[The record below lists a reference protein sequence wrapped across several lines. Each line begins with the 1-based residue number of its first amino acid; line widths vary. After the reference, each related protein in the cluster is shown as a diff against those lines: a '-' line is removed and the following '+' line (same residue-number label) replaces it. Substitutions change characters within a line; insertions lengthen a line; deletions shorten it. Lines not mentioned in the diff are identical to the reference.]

1 MLYARISLAKR
12 KDDVLSR
19 RKYEVI
25 KRAYD
30 LFLSIVGLL
39 VLSPLMLT
47 ITILLR
53 FSGERE
59 IFYIQERLGY
69 KGSFFRMYK
78 FATMLKDSHLM
89 PGGWITITN
98 DPRTTSIGSILRKTK
113 LNELPQLFNIVRGEM
128 SLVGPRPAIQ
138 SSFADYPEDI
148 KESIYTIKPGLTSL
162 ASIVLRDEEL
172 LISKISA
179 ANLDPVLYYNNI
191 IYPFK
196 GSLEKWYRENQ
207 SLWVD
212 AKIII
217 LTFVVIFSPSTPLVR
232 MLFPTAPI
240 DLKES

>member
-1 MLYARISLAKR
+1 
-12 KDDVLSR
+12 
-19 RKYEVI
+19 
-25 KRAYD
+25 
-30 LFLSIVGLL
+30 
-39 VLSPLMLT
+39 
-47 ITILLR
+47 
-53 FSGERE
+53 
-59 IFYIQERLGY
+59 
-69 KGSFFRMYK
+69 
-78 FATMLKDSHLM
+78 M